1 MCVCVCVCEGV
12 GLHDCGGPQP
22 PLLQYIH
29 REPGAGHAGE
39 WVGCSLG
46 DMCTHMLTCTSMHK
60 VHLSLLSY
68 SPTGLQIVLILS
80 HSLPTPTPQYTYT
93 QFILLY
99 SIPPVCYMHTN
110 YVVYIIFNVGI
121 SSSVFLPPPT
131 PTCRGWEG
139 HSCGGVWVSHE
150 VT

>member
-39 WVGCSLG
+39 WVGAFFGRYVHTHAHMHEHAQSSSISSFLFTNWFTNSINFIPQPAHTHTPIHVHTVHPIILYPSCLLHAHKLCS
-46 DMCTHMLTCTSMHK
+46 
-60 VHLSLLSY
+60 
-68 SPTGLQIVLILS
+68 
-80 HSLPTPTPQYTYT
+80 
-93 QFILLY
+93 
-99 SIPPVCYMHTN
+99 
-110 YVVYIIFNVGI
+110 VYIFNVGI